1 MSRLAK
7 IILWIL
13 VIFTGITWL
22 IDLIAI
28 PFYFIEKGVLD
39 GITAI
44 VDLAFITFWEV
55 VYVYALRLD
64 KKTESEDM
72 KCQNCF

>member
-1 MSRLAK
+1 MSRLRK

-13 VIFTGITWL
+13 IIFTGITCL

-44 VDLAFITFWEV
+44 VDLALITFWEA
-55 VYVYALRLD
+55 VYVYVLRSD
-64 KKTESEDM
+64 KKAESED
-72 KCQNCF
+72 KGVEE